1 MPITAEEY
9 DARLA
14 AQRRTRVLAE
24 VAEALAH
31 ELDVPPPVTEVRHS
45 TTGTRPLLGVEAL
58 ELARRVYYEGYG
70 SFRDCARAI
79 IEAGLCEDVTRHS
92 QDPETVI
99 GGRLLNW
106 WRRERWPKRP
116 TRHTFA
122 LRDAAHEGGLFRSER
137 LCRGLA
143 TGSGPT
149 PRGKPCRQSAMLD
162 SDYCWLHDPRPEYD
176 ERRRR
181 IGAHFAVRRAADMVP
196 VAPFQDFLERERGR
210 LLAEASARGSVHA
223 NMRGWRYVS
232 AELGLD
238 ASIIGRIM
246 QGTHNGAAMR
256 TGKGVQGMI
265 RAKTVRKYLAGAGV
279 SFEDLYGFEP
289 PVVSDLS
296 TFACPRC
303 GGSKNSAS
311 TMCRACFETRG
322 TPCPYVN
329 RHGRTCGILT
339 EHPSGYCHKCRRTLS
354 GAKRVKRP
362 HKPPKVS
369 LVEGPTSVLALDE
382 YLRAPSFEWIACK
395 LWAAGASSG
404 YLDRR
409 SLACGLSKFFATRGV
424 DGSAPDFLARLVE
437 HHGEPRWP
445 ARDPGLLLENL
456 PFLVPFAPF
465 HTWLRDCHAAVGGP
479 ARGSIKLLSGYVGMD
494 YKTGQLGQWL
504 RGVNGDGTPRMFVNR
519 SIVERALSG
528 WGDGTLL
535 DLYLEA

>member
-1 MPITAEEY
+1 MPITAEEH

-14 AQRRTRVLAE
+14 AQRRTRVLGD

-31 ELDVPPPVTEVRHS
+31 ELDVPPPVTEVKHS

-122 LRDAAHEGGLFRSER
+122 LRDAAHEGGLFRSGR

-149 PRGKPCRQSAMLD
+149 PKGKPCRQSAMLD
-162 SDYCWLHDPRPEYD
+162 SDYCWLHDPRPEYE
-176 ERRRR
+176 ERRHR
-181 IGAHFAVRRAADMVP
+181 IGAHFAARRALDMVP
-196 VAPFQDFLERERGR
+196 VAPFQDFLEAERER
-210 LLAEASARGSVHA
+210 LLAQARARGSVHH

-246 QGTHNGAAMR
+246 RGTHNGAAMR
-256 TGKGVQGMI
+256 TGKGLQGAI
-265 RAKTVRKYLAGAGV
+265 RAKTVRKYLASASV
-279 SFEDLYGFEP
+279 SFEDVYGFEP
-289 PVVSDLS
+289 PVVSDATVS
-296 TFACPRC
+296 VCPRC
-303 GGSKNSAS
+303 GGRKNAVSVV
-311 TMCRACFETRG
+311 CRACYETRG
-322 TPCPYVN
+322 TRCPYVN
-329 RHGRTCGILT
+329 RYGETCGILT

-354 GAKRVKRP
+354 GAKRVNRP
-362 HKPPKVS
+362 YRRGRTS
-369 LVEGPTSVLALDE
+369 LVEGRTSVLALDE

-395 LWAAGASSG
+395 LWAAGTSSG

-409 SLACGLSKFFATRGV
+409 SLAGGLSKFFVTRGV
-424 DGSAPDFLARLVE
+424 DGSAPDYLARLVE
-437 HHGEPRWP
+437 RHGEPRWP
-445 ARDPGLLLENL
+445 ARDPGLLAENL
-456 PFLVPFAPF
+456 PALIPFAPF
-465 HTWLRDCHAAVGGP
+465 HAWLSDCHATVGGP
-479 ARGSIKLLSGYVGMD
+479 AHGSIKLLSGYVGID
-494 YKTGQLGQWL
+494 NHSGRLGKML
-504 RGVNGDGTPRMFVNR
+504 RGVNHNGVRLVFVHR
-519 SIVERALSG
+519 DVVERALRG
-528 WGDGTLL
+528 WGDRTLVE
-535 DLYLEA
+535 LYLEA